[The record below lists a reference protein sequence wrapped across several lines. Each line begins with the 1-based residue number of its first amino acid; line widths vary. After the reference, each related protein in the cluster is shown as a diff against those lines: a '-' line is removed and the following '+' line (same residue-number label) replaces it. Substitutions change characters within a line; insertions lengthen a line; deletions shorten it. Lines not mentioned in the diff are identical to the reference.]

1 MLAEAAKPGDGAFF
15 IRGEQLAIKWRLR
28 IIYFHFRRRSD
39 GPARADFRRGDELR
53 QRFLQTANKG
63 IFKRR
68 KDLIHFTTAG
78 QHAARRQQNAV
89 IKALTGHL
97 R

>member
-1 MLAEAAKPGDGAFF
+1 MGP
-15 IRGEQLAIKWRLR
+15 
-28 IIYFHFRRRSD
+28 
-39 GPARADFRRGDELR
+39 PARTWRGDALR

-68 KDLIHFTTAG
+68 KDLIHLRLPVEY
-78 QHAARRQQNAV
+78 AARRQNAV

-97 R
+97 RWVFSTAASRWRSLISYW